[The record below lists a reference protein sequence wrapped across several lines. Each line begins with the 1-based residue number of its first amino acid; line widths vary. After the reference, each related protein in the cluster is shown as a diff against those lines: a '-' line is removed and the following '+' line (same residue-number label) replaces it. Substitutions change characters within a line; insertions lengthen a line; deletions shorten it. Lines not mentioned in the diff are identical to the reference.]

1 MAPTKKNLAVVGP
14 TGVGKSNLSIKLA
27 EKGDFEVINADSRLF
42 YRGFDIGTSK
52 PSKKDLSQIKHHL
65 VDFLSPEADFSLSEF
80 VIKVNDL
87 IQIVRNSSRIP
98 LLVGGSGQYIKAVL
112 ENWDVPQV
120 PPNYTLRA
128 ELDEIVKKKSVG
140 ALYSKLLKEFPE
152 NAEGIDKKN
161 SRRIIRA
168 YELGRSNTLRV
179 SKKFDEQSTQFIII
193 GLTMDRKLLYDRIDS
208 RINSMLKNGWVQEVR
223 YLIDSGVGLKHNA
236 FFSIGYPEIYAYIK
250 NECNLEEAVS
260 QIKKK
265 TRNLIRH
272 QYNWFKLSDP
282 RIKWFD
288 VTNYSQDEIINQI
301 VEDLNEN

>member
-1 MAPTKKNLAVVGP
+1 VAPTKKNLAVVGP
-14 TGVGKSNLSIKLA
+14 TGVGKSNLAIKLA
-27 EKGDFEVINADSRLF
+27 KKGDFEVINTDSRLF

-65 VDFLSPEADFSLSEF
+65 VNFLSPEANFSLSEF

-98 LLVGGSGQYIKAVL
+98 LLVGGSGQYTKAVL

-140 ALYSKLLKEFPE
+140 DLYSKLLKEFPE

-168 YELGRSNTLRV
+168 YELGKSNTLRV
-179 SKKFDEQSTQFIII
+179 SKKFDEQSTQFMII
-193 GLTMDRKLLYDRIDS
+193 GLTMDRDLLYDRIDS

-223 YLIDSGVGLKHNA
+223 YLIDSGVGLKDNA
-236 FFSIGYPEIYAYIK
+236 FFSIGYPEIYSYIK
-250 NECNLEEAVS
+250 NECNLEEAVA

-288 VTNYSQDEIINQI
+288 VGLINLIEIAERIEKEI
-301 VEDLNEN
+301 HEY